1 MPYPKYGRKKK
12 MYRRTRK
19 AVPWY
24 ARKYNVRDLAR
35 KAWQGVWKLKGLVNS
50 EMLKFDVV
58 ESGTPLTTAGA
69 YAVHL
74 SPIAQG
80 DGPSDRTGNSIF
92 ARSINIKGQLVFNSS
107 GATTQFARI
116 AVVIDTQQVGDTSP
130 AYTTL
135 YNSATYNSHVNVAT
149 AGRFK
154 ILYSKVLEVDSV
166 NNLSRPLNINIPM
179 RHHIRFNGTASTDI
193 QKGGIYILATGSEA
207 TNGPSIRYE
216 SRLSFHDN

>member
-1 MPYPKYGRKKK
+1 MPYSKYGRRKK

-50 EMLKFDVV
+50 EMLKKDVT
-58 ESGTPLTTAGA
+58 ESGTPVTTAGA
-69 YAVHL
+69 YSVNL

-80 DGPSDRTGNSIF
+80 DGPSDRTGNSVF
-92 ARSINIKGQLVFNSS
+92 ARSLNIKGQIIFNAS
-107 GATTQFARI
+107 GSTTQFMRV
-116 AVVIDTQQVGDTSP
+116 AVVLDTQQVGDTSP
-130 AYTTL
+130 AYTDL
-135 YNSATYNSHVNVAT
+135 YSSAAYNAHVNVNT

-154 ILYSKVLEVDSV
+154 ILYSKTIETDSV
-166 NNLSRPLNINIPM
+166 NNLARPLLINIPM

-193 QKGGIYILATGSEA
+193 QKGGIYILASGSEA
-207 TNGPSIRYE
+207 TNGPYIRYE
-216 SRLSFHDN
+216 SRLSYHDN